1 MVVIVASQCTKA
13 RSSGPKLSPLNKEIS
28 NGHDIWKCSG
38 QVEAGIRAFQEGS
51 LSVKQH
57 PDTFQQLSQGQSP
70 KYMVFACSD
79 SRVCPSNIM
88 QLQPGEAFMVRN
100 IANMVPPYDQTR
112 YGGVGA
118 ALEYA
123 ILHLKVANIVVVGH
137 SRCGGIK
144 GLMSI
149 KSDGS
154 TSRHGTFCM
163 LLRVRY
169 RSSTKLAIES
179 GLMILLLLTIK
190 GQFSRGFSDFIEEW
204 VKICAPA
211 MEKVK
216 AEHANL
222 SLAEQ
227 CTKCEVEAVNVSLN
241 NLLSYPFVKQA
252 LANKSL
258 TLYGGYYNFVD
269 CSLDLWEANQK
280 GITLIGNS

>member
-1 MVVIVASQCTKA
+1 MDMASENA
-13 RSSGPKLSPLNKEIS
+13 LDKLRQGFEHFKKEVY
-28 NGHDIWKCSG
+28 
-38 QVEAGIRAFQEGS
+38 QQ
-51 LSVKQH
+51 Q

-123 ILHLKVANIVVVGH
+123 ILHLKVANIIVVGH

-154 TSRHGTFCM
+154 TS
-163 LLRVRY
+163 
-169 RSSTKLAIES
+169 
-179 GLMILLLLTIK
+179 
-190 GQFSRGFSDFIEEW
+190 SDFIEEW
-204 VKICAPA
+204 VKICASA
-211 MEKVK
+211 MENVK
-216 AEHANL
+216 AHHANL
-222 SLAEQ
+222 SFAEQ

-280 GITLIGNS
+280 